1 MTNYYKNK
9 KILITG
15 GLGFIGSNLAIKLVG
30 IGANITI
37 VDALIP
43 DYGGNLFNIK
53 SIKDKV
59 KIVKGDIRDKKTID
73 KLVKDKEII
82 FNLAGTLSHIDSM
95 TDPMTDLEINCRA
108 QLSLLESVRKLNPEI
123 KIIFAGTRNQYGK
136 AQYLPVDENHPQEP
150 TDINGINNIAAE
162 KYHLMYTHV
171 YGIKTVSLRMTNTFG
186 PRHQMKHSRQGVLN
200 WFIRKIIDGGEIVLY
215 GDGKQIRDVNY
226 IDDVVSALL
235 LVAQSLKG
243 WGEAYNLGG
252 TPIALID
259 FVEKALEIASSVR
272 NEVRPR
278 KGIILKPFPTKR
290 KQIEVRDYIA
300 DWKKMKRVYGWEP
313 KVTLTE
319 GIKMT
324 IEYYKKFK
332 KYYW

>member
-15 GLGFIGSNLAIKLVG
+15 GLGFIGSNLAIKLAG
-30 IGANITI
+30 MGTDITI
-37 VDALIP
+37 IDALIP
-43 DYGGNLFNIK
+43 RLGGNLHNIEP
-53 SIKDKV
+53 IKN
-59 KIVKGDIRDKKTID
+59 KI
-73 KLVKDKEII
+73 KLVKRDIREKKIVERLVKNKEII

-108 QLSLLESVRKLNPEI
+108 QVSLLESVRKFNPGV

-171 YGIKTVSLRMTNTFG
+171 YGIKTVSLRMTNTYG

-200 WFIRKIIDGGEIVLY
+200 WFVRKILDREEIVLF

-226 IDDVVSALL
+226 VADVVSALL
-235 LVAQSLKG
+235 TVGQSKKG

-252 TPIALID
+252 IPVPLID
-259 FVEKALEIASSVR
+259 FVEKSIEIYG
-272 NEVRPR
+272 
-278 KGIILKPFPTKR
+278 KGFYKLRPFPKDR
-290 KQIEVRDYIA
+290 KQIEVGDYIA
-300 DWKKMKRVYGWEP
+300 SWKKMEKTYGWKP
-313 KVTLTE
+313 KVSLDE
-319 GIKMT
+319 GIRKT
-324 IEYYKKFK
+324 IDYYKKYK